1 MAKARRASGGPGSR
15 PRVWGRGAGA
25 PASASEEAL
34 HAAKK
39 CLLRPG
45 VSLGAHAAKIGL
57 GTGRDLG
64 RPKCGTGPWRGRDCI
79 RREKPVKLFRKKT
92 RRSLCGR
99 GLPTHLVR
107 RPFTTDRETGV
118 QRGVQTTAAWEDFFP
133 PPLSVT
139 RRSASGDRGGLLTPF
154 TWPWRAPQARISLA
168 EDPLG
173 SGVAPGPKVGEEAL
187 EPRLPFT
194 RVQLSRSRN
203 WYPAPGPTDLGRRLR
218 GQSCLRW
225 GL

>member
-1 MAKARRASGGPGSR
+1 M
-15 PRVWGRGAGA
+15 
-25 PASASEEAL
+25 
-34 HAAKK
+34 
-39 CLLRPG
+39 
-45 VSLGAHAAKIGL
+45 SLGAHAAKIGL

-79 RREKPVKLFRKKT
+79 RRENPVKLFRKKT

-139 RRSASGDRGGLLTPF
+139 SRSASGDRGGLLTPF
-154 TWPWRAPQARISLA
+154 TRPWRAPQARISLA

-218 GQSCLRW
+218 GQSYLRW

>member
-1 MAKARRASGGPGSR
+1 MAKAQRASGGPGSR

-34 HAAKK
+34 HAAKI

-139 RRSASGDRGGLLTPF
+139 SRSASGDRGGFLAAHSFHTAL
-154 TWPWRAPQARISLA
+154 AR
-168 EDPLG
+168 P
-173 SGVAPGPKVGEEAL
+173 PGPHLTG
-187 EPRLPFT
+187 
-194 RVQLSRSRN
+194 
-203 WYPAPGPTDLGRRLR
+203 
-218 GQSCLRW
+218 
-225 GL
+225 